1 MEYRRVAVGD
11 MDYVLYWRTHPWDH
25 APGSLIVEEAGGS
38 YVELKASSSD
48 DGEPLSNVVFGRPGL
63 VERIAATLAG

>member
-1 MEYRRVAVGD
+1 MRRRGVPDGGIISH
-11 MDYVLYWRTHPWDH
+11 L
-25 APGSLIVEEAGGS
+25 SVEEAGGS